1 MAGGGEPSRSA
12 STIVANTASGYHIL
26 RIDGYSHTVATPTGN
41 YIASLPFTVGGHRWH
56 IRYYPNGYKSG
67 AKDYIS
73 LFLYLHNIVA
83 RPVEAQFKFRF
94 VGDVVEQPLALGRVH
109 SFVEYCGFSKFIKRE
124 DLVQSKHLRE
134 DSFAIRCDLVVLTN
148 ELRVEEALEATAAA
162 ARISVPPSDL
172 HQHLGSLLLT
182 EKGADVV
189 FDVAGETFAAH
200 RCVLAARSPVFSA
213 ELFGA
218 MKESDTGGVVYIE
231 DMEPRVFKALLYFVY
246 TDLLPNTKTAK
257 EADVVDDDDDE
268 EGVFSQHLLTREV
281 EEGGIDDDD
290 DDDDE
295 DVLSQHLLVAAD
307 KYNLER
313 LKLLCESKL
322 CEYIDVGT
330 VATILALA
338 EQHHCHELK
347 KACFHFLSSPANLRA
362 VVVSDGFKHLKQKLP
377 LCYGGVGCHAW
388 QLSSVMPVIPS
399 NCS

>member
-26 RIDGYSHTVATPTGN
+26 RIDGYSRTLATPTGE
-41 YIASLPFTVGGHRWH
+41 YIASLPFTVGGLRWH
-56 IRYYPNGYKSG
+56 IRYYPNGNNV
-67 AKDYIS
+67 AK
-73 LFLYLHNIVA
+73 
-83 RPVEAQFKFRF
+83 PVKAQFGFRF
-94 VGDVVEQPLALGRVH
+94 VGDVAEQPLTLGGMHIYDNQSAWGRPQ
-109 SFVEYCGFSKFIKRE
+109 FIKRE
-124 DLVQSKHLRE
+124 VFEASKHLLD
-134 DSFAIRCDLVVLTN
+134 DSFAIRCDVVVTT
-148 ELRVEEALEATAAA
+148 EFRTEEAPEATTPADS
-162 ARISVPPSDL
+162 ISVPPSDL
-172 HQHLGSLLLT
+172 HQHLGGLLLN

-218 MKESDTGGVVYIE
+218 MKESNAGGGVVHIE

-257 EADVVDDDDDE
+257 EVEEADVVDDDDDE

-281 EEGGIDDDD
+281 EEGGID

-362 VVVSDGFKHLKQKLP
+362 VVASDGFKHLSRSCP
-377 LCYGGVGCHAW
+377 
-388 QLSSVMPVIPS
+388 SVMEELVAMLGNLVP
-399 NCS
+399 